1 MSVHVYRVN
10 YTCRARANSSFLAR
24 QHLWFGV
31 LYLSVCEKENSVLFF
46 YSCHLVDFL
55 EVLMEGV
62 IIVASSEFNLEA
74 LVRANVSSQSGQTL
88 LACATYPHQ

>member
-1 MSVHVYRVN
+1 MYSTLYVVN
-10 YTCRARANSSFLAR
+10 YAERVHLLALR

-31 LYLSVCEKENSVLFF
+31 LYLSVREEENSILFF

-62 IIVASSEFNLEA
+62 IIVASSELDLEA
-74 LVRANVSSQSGQTL
+74 LVRAHVSSQPGQTL
-88 LACATYPHQ
+88 LASATYPHQ